1 MTTVYRDVKIGVAA
15 PLDELY
21 LLDVDAMVL
30 TLYEDGIVQRQVR
43 VVRLRGT
50 RRVGTFKDIS
60 ADITEKNVLVEDV
73 EIWTRKPVEYRDGRP
88 PSCEGQTWERI
99 GKETRKIPVDKIKQQ
114 LYAAFD
120 AANVIGI

>member
-1 MTTVYRDVKIGVAA
+1 MTTLYRDVKIGVAA
-15 PLDELY
+15 PLDELFIQ
-21 LLDVDAMVL
+21 DVDAMIIN
-30 TLYEDGIVQRQVR
+30 LYEEGVLERQVR

-50 RRVGTFKDIS
+50 RRVGTFRDMS

-73 EIWTRKPVEYRDGRP
+73 DVWTRTPVDTTAG
-88 PSCEGQTWERI
+88 PSCEGQKWERI
-99 GKETRKIPVDKIKQQ
+99 GKETRKVPIDKIREQ

>member
-1 MTTVYRDVKIGVAA
+1 MTTVYRDVKVGVAA

-21 LLDVDAMVL
+21 ILDVDAMIL
-30 TLYEDGIVQRQVR
+30 TLYEDGLVQRQVR
-43 VVRLRGT
+43 VVRLKGT

-73 EIWTRKPVEYRDGRP
+73 EIWTRKPVDTPAG

-99 GKETRKIPVDKIKQQ
+99 GKETRKVPVDKIKQQ